1 MGKLELELGR
11 KADVDPKY
19 QLKRKQ
25 TNPSLERILAPGW
38 GLLGPLAWYLLL
50 LFFRLIS
57 AKNRIPPP
65 NS

>member
-25 TNPSLERILAPGW
+25 PNPSPERILAPGW
-38 GLLGPLAWYLLL
+38 GLLSLLAWYMLL
-50 LFFRLIS
+50 LFSRLIS
-57 AKNRIPPP
+57 AQNRILPP